1 MKHRILAYLILAI
14 MLFPGCSFAPKY
26 AKPKVELPPEPLKAA
41 DDAAKINIEW
51 WKNYQDENLN
61 LLIKEALKNNDDL
74 KLAVARIEEARAR
87 LGLSEANRY
96 PVINA
101 NAAALR
107 QKTSDEVSPLGNK
120 GSTDNY
126 FALSAE
132 VAYELDLWGK
142 IKNQRE
148 AALSVLLA
156 TSASKEALKLSLTAN
171 VATVYF
177 NLVSLDQQMQTTE
190 NILNRYKDIYEFRL
204 KQYKH
209 GILDEI
215 VVQQAKAQY
224 DSVKILLENLKE
236 QDTVLKSTL
245 AVLLGRTPNEIFVN
259 RYLIERKL
267 PEPIEVPAL
276 LPSKL
281 LENRPDI
288 VQAEEALKAANFQI
302 GVAKAAYF
310 PSISLTGT
318 LGLQSLELDN
328 LIQSSA
334 GMWNIGGN
342 LMAPILDFGRIKSN
356 VKITEA
362 QQKEAL
368 IQYVKTVKTAFKEVY
383 DALAKITTS
392 RNKLKA
398 QEEEL
403 KALEKVLTLANKKYE
418 KGVTDYLT
426 VLDAQRGYL
435 SARLN
440 LTSFQ
445 TEVINNQVV
454 LYKALG
460 GGWDRDYLAKSE

>member
-1 MKHRILAYLILAI
+1 M
-14 MLFPGCSFAPKY
+14 
-26 AKPKVELPPEPLKAA
+26 ELPPEPLKAA
-41 DDAAKINIEW
+41 DDAAMINIEW
-51 WKNYQDENLN
+51 WKNYKDEMLN

-74 KLAVARIEEARAR
+74 KLAVARLEEARAR

-107 QKTSDEVSPLGNK
+107 QKTSDEVSPLGK

-126 FALSAE
+126 FALSAS

-148 AALSVLLA
+148 AALSALLS

-171 VATVYF
+171 VATIYF
-177 NLVSLDQQMQTTE
+177 NLVSLDQQMQTTD
-190 NILNRYKDIYEFRL
+190 NILNSYKDIYEFRL

-245 AVLLGRTPNEIFVN
+245 AVLLGRTPNEIFSN

-267 PEPIEVPAL
+267 PEPIAIPAL

-302 GVAKAAYF
+302 GVTKAAYF

-318 LGLQSLELDN
+318 MGLQSLELGS

-334 GMWNIGGN
+334 GIWNIGGN

-362 QQKEAL
+362 QREEAL

-398 QEEEL
+398 
-403 KALEKVLTLANKKYE
+403 
-418 KGVTDYLT
+418 
-426 VLDAQRGYL
+426 
-435 SARLN
+435 
-440 LTSFQ
+440 
-445 TEVINNQVV
+445 
-454 LYKALG
+454 
-460 GGWDRDYLAKSE
+460 

>member
-1 MKHRILAYLILAI
+1 MKHGILAYLILAI
-14 MLFPGCSFAPKY
+14 MLFPGCSFAPQY

-74 KLAVARIEEARAR
+74 KLAVARLEEARAR

-96 PVINA
+96 PLINA

-107 QKTSDEVSPLGNK
+107 QKTSDEVSPLGK

-126 FALSAE
+126 FALSAS

-148 AALSVLLA
+148 AALSALLA

-190 NILNRYKDIYEFRL
+190 NILNRYKDTYEFRL

-236 QDTVLKSTL
+236 QDAVLKSTL
-245 AVLLGRTPNEIFVN
+245 AILLGRTPNEIFSN

-267 PEPIEVPAL
+267 PEPIAIPAL

-318 LGLQSLELDN
+318 LGLQSLELDS

-334 GMWNIGGN
+334 GIWNIGGN

-435 SARLN
+435 SATLN
-440 LTSFQ
+440 LTRLQ

-460 GGWDRDYLAKSE
+460 GGWGRDYLAKSE